1 MLEASKNL
9 ATKIQLDNPFDL
21 GDKNREKIK
30 ILQNLGLSL
39 I

>member
-1 MLEASKNL
+1 MLDASKNL
-9 ATKIQLDNPFDL
+9 ATKIQLENPFDL

-30 ILQNLGLSL
+30 KLQNFDLSL